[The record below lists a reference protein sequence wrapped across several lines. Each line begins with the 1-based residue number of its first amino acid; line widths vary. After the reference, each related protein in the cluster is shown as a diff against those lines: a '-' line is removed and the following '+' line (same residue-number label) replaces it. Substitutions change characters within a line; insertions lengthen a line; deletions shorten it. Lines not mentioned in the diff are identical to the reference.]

1 MKQHAWNPFRGLGNS
16 PLPWLFP
23 LAVILLLVF
32 LYPVFEIVRLSFTN
46 ANLVSP
52 GYAYTL
58 HSYLSL
64 FALPGFGKML
74 WTTAL
79 FVFAS
84 AFLQMALGFLI
95 ALLVDQGT
103 KRKLAGTV
111 VARTAVLSAWAVPG
125 VVIGII
131 WKMLYSESD
140 SGILNYL
147 FHLLGADHSITFL
160 SDPTNA
166 LISVTLAN
174 VWRGT
179 AFSMILVY
187 AALQTFPNDLM
198 EAAKMDGA
206 NVWQR
211 LFRVVIPVLS
221 PILMINLIIV
231 TVQTFNTFDMIMAL
245 TGGGP
250 GKSTEVIALSIYNS
264 IFHEFEL
271 GRGAATA
278 VVLLGINILMTIVY
292 FRFIEK
298 GQGGE
303 HA

>member
-1 MKQHAWNPFRGLGNS
+1 MYVKHRNPLRVLGNT
-16 PLPWLFP
+16 PVPWLFP
-23 LAVILLLVF
+23 LAVILMLVF
-32 LYPVFEIVRLSFTN
+32 FYPVFEIVRLSFTD
-46 ANLVSP
+46 ANLVNQSFE
-52 GYAYTL
+52 YSL
-58 HSYLSL
+58 QSYLSL
-64 FALPGFGKML
+64 FTLPGFGQML

-79 FVFAS
+79 FVFFS
-84 AFLQMALGFLI
+84 ALLQMVLGFII

-103 KRKLAGTV
+103 KRKLVGTV
-111 VARTAVLSAWAVPG
+111 VARTAVLSAWAIPG

-131 WKMLYSESD
+131 WKMMYSESE

-147 FHLLGADHSITFL
+147 LHLMGSEQTVSFL
-160 SDPTNA
+160 SDPTHA

-179 AFSMILVY
+179 AFSMILIY
-187 AALQTFPNDLM
+187 AALQTFPADLL
-198 EAAKMDGA
+198 EAAKIDGA
-206 NVWQR
+206 NLWQR
-211 LFRVVIPVLS
+211 LCKVVIPVLS
-221 PILMINLIIV
+221 PILMINLILV

-264 IFHEFEL
+264 IFHEFQL

-278 VVLLGINILMTIVY
+278 VVLLGINILMTVVY

-303 HA
+303 RA